1 MAAMSGD
8 SATEEHQQEQPRQTA
23 AALSLLQRL
32 PPQDL
37 KANLDAF
44 AQISPHFEHA
54 LAPYVSRP
62 SQLKRDDEENKYFI
76 ACDYNL
82 DGDSHRSPW
91 SNKYFPLPAGD
102 ASEDALFHP
111 TERLRRLEETSN
123 EVFDAYKTNYYE
135 GGVSSVYLWELE
147 DGFAGAFLI
156 RKELGSDP
164 KMPCKG
170 VWDSVHVIEMREPPP
185 NSNIAIYKLS
195 SSVMLHMQSAEQDAG
210 AETELAGHITRQ
222 AESKPD
228 IRKKVGEDFHLLQ
241 IGHMIEE
248 MEISIR
254 QSIDGLYLAKQHEI
268 LCAVRS
274 LDAAPVS
281 ISDAEPDPEE
291 TSGTTADA
299 TPSG

>member
-1 MAAMSGD
+1 MSGD
-8 SATEEHQQEQPRQTA
+8 GVTEENQQEQQRQTA

-37 KANLDAF
+37 EATLDGF
-44 AQISPHFEHA
+44 AKISPHFEHA
-54 LAPYVSRP
+54 LEPYVSRP
-62 SQLKRDDEENKYFI
+62 LQLKRDDQENKYFI
-76 ACDYNL
+76 ACEYNL
-82 DGDSHRSPW
+82 DGDTHRSPW
-91 SNKYFPLPAGD
+91 SNKYFPPPAGD
-102 ASEDALFHP
+102 SSEEALFHP
-111 TERLRRLEETSN
+111 AERLRRLEETSN

-156 RKELGSDP
+156 RRELGSDP

-170 VWDSVHVIEMREPPP
+170 IWDSVHVVEMREPPP
-185 NSNIAIYKLS
+185 NSNMAHYKLT
-195 SSVMLHMQSAEQDAG
+195 SSVMLHMQSVEHDAG
-210 AETELAGHITRQ
+210 AETELASHITRQ

-228 IRKKVGEDFHLLQ
+228 IRKKAGEDFHLLQ

-281 ISDAEPDPEE
+281 TSDAEPEAEE
-291 TSGTTADA
+291 PSGTTED
-299 TPSG
+299 TKPSG